1 MATCCWEKTFYTSK
15 EVERDVSGINAHEIN
30 YRPKLAR
37 QKTGKGHTALL
48 TFSALMNLP
57 TPPMQIKSFNEIQ
70 HNFSAVYKQ
79 KTDIQNN
86 AVNEFSVSKA

>member
-1 MATCCWEKTFYTSK
+1 
-15 EVERDVSGINAHEIN
+15 
-30 YRPKLAR
+30 
-37 QKTGKGHTALL
+37 
-48 TFSALMNLP
+48 MNLP

-86 AVNEFSVSKA
+86 AVNEFSVSIA